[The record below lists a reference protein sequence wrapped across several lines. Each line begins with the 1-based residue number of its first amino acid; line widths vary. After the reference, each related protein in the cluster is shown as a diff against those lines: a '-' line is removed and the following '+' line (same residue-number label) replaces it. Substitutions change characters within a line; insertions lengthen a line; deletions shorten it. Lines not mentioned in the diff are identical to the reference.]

1 MVRQGAIREVLC
13 TIYDIMNSGKLLI
26 YMFPAS
32 WDITWMCKKILP
44 FLKPY
49 DRIHQE
55 MSNFNF
61 QWTETLCQNN
71 LKHIPFLFIFFKG

>member
-1 MVRQGAIREVLC
+1 MVRQGAIREVLY

-55 MSNFNF
+55 I
-61 QWTETLCQNN
+61 E
-71 LKHIPFLFIFFKG
+71 